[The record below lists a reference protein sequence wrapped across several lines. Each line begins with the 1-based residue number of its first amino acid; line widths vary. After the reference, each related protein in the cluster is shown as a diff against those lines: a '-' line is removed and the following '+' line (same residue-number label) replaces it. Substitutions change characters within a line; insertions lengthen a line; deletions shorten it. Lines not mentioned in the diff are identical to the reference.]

1 MTESDVR
8 TEGEQRAVARTATR
22 RELEQQRTRHDRP
35 ILIKDAVVI
44 SMDSDVGDLSSGDIL
59 IDHGA
64 IKQIA
69 ADIPGDAA
77 AGAVLVDASGLIA
90 IPGIVDTHRHMWHT
104 QLRQLLPDTT
114 TFEDYAQRLLF
125 QITSAFTA
133 EDMYVGNLLGAIGAI
148 DAGVT
153 NVLDFSHNS
162 RSPAFRD
169 AALAGLVD
177 SGIRAVQASAAPI
190 GGEWDEAWPAD
201 VVRLRDSL
209 PASAADRVSVRLGA
223 MIWDVNAESLG
234 FARDNGFAVNV
245 DGVFGSDAA
254 RSVDQLLDAG
264 LLGPDITLTHCNG
277 FAPSTWDRLADVG
290 VHVSLTPAT
299 DTQFGLGEAFV
310 PVNAA
315 LRAGIVPTIGVDTEA
330 ILFSDM
336 FTAMRLVLA
345 IQRLVEANRGWHGS
359 EPSAGISSRDVLAM
373 STIQGARANG
383 VVGQVG
389 SLTPGKRADLVLMS
403 TQALNCTPLNNAI
416 GTVVH
421 AGSPGNVDSVFIDGI
436 AHKFAGSLIGV
447 DVAALRERAIES
459 RDSVLAK
466 SGYSLSITD

>member
-1 MTESDVR
+1 M
-8 TEGEQRAVARTATR
+8 
-22 RELEQQRTRHDRP
+22 
-35 ILIKDAVVI
+35 
-44 SMDSDVGDLSSGDIL
+44 
-59 IDHGA
+59 
-64 IKQIA
+64 
-69 ADIPGDAA
+69 
-77 AGAVLVDASGLIA
+77 
-90 IPGIVDTHRHMWHT
+90 
-104 QLRQLLPDTT
+104 
-114 TFEDYAQRLLF
+114 
-125 QITSAFTA
+125 
-133 EDMYVGNLLGAIGAI
+133 GNLLGAIGAI

-190 GGEWDEAWPAD
+190 GGEWDEAWPTD

-209 PASAADRVSVRLGA
+209 PASAVDRVSVRLGA

-359 EPSAGISSRDVLAM
+359 ERSAGISSRDVLAM

-383 VVGQVG
+383 VDGQVG